1 MPPMVESAAQNG
13 AILGGIILLSFLLSG
28 LGPLLSFPALLMG
41 LSGIWFLFR
50 WQSKATKFQ
59 ESGQRVT
66 FMTRWSYGI
75 AICFF
80 SALLVAVVTYLTLR
94 FLIPDYI
101 SDQLTAALDNLDQTE
116 GNQTL
121 AAILRSSLEQQGIP
135 TPADMMASLTIFI
148 MISGAFFSF
157 IGALAGHFRRK

>member
-13 AILGGIILLSFLLSG
+13 AILGGIILLSFILSG
-28 LGPLLSFPALLMG
+28 LGQLLSFPALLVG

-50 WQSKATKFQ
+50 WQRRATRFE

-101 SDQLTAALDNLDQTE
+101 SSQLTAVMDTLDQTE
-116 GNQTL
+116 GGETMASTL
-121 AAILRSSLEQQGIP
+121 RYSIESQGIP
-135 TPADMMASLTIFI
+135 TPADIMASLTIMI
-148 MISGAFFSF
+148 MISGTVFSF
-157 IGALAGHFRRK
+157 IGALGGHQRRK